1 MQNQGTPT
9 TTKHTHTCS
18 SCWRGATCLALVLG
32 WLQASKGWVGA
43 GHGHNGAVASQELA
57 VDVELGEGWEVK
69 EDLEAST
76 HVGLGEDVEG
86 GEGDAGLGQQLC
98 DLTAVFA
105 LGVRWCALHKEHD
118 TRCAEET
125 RRGSVLVRARLLLL
139 LLRDSAHCV
148 LDECLQSGGECCI
161 HSLQS
166 WW

>member
-1 MQNQGTPT
+1 MTSCHLTENKHACSCEAFLQHQGTAT
-9 TTKHTHTCS
+9 TTHHTHTCS
-18 SCWRGATCLALVLG
+18 SCWCGATGLALVLG
-32 WLQASKGWVGA
+32 RLQASKGWVGA

-69 EDLEAST
+69 EDLEASA

-98 DLTAVFA
+98 DLTAVVA

-125 RRGSVLVRARLLLL
+125 RRGECVSEGTPA
-139 LLRDSAHCV
+139 SAAAA
-148 LDECLQSGGECCI
+148 
-161 HSLQS
+161 
-166 WW
+166 